1 MNKIYALLALA
12 LLVAC
17 APDTGRQADSAPP
30 ADSTLPP
37 LPPAPSVRDG
47 LAIGPDYV
55 GPFRLGM
62 PEADARAQVVPER
75 LHSLPR
81 QASDPDAWATR
92 YEVHDSAG
100 RPALRLA
107 IGADGLLAAV
117 EVISSAYNT
126 PEGLG
131 VGSTL
136 DEIRAEYPDLRYT
149 AQAGD
154 ALVLATPDRRYA
166 FWLDISQTDISPSS
180 DITAESLPGSL
191 VVVQLVLRLSIP

>member
-1 MNKIYALLALA
+1 MKPIALLLTLALLA
-12 LLVAC
+12 AC
-17 APDTGRQADSAPP
+17 APDTGQRADTAPP
-30 ADSTLPP
+30 ADSALPP
-37 LPPAPSVRDG
+37 RPPAPSSRDW

-62 PEADARAQVVPER
+62 AEAEARAQVVPER
-75 LHSLPR
+75 LHSLSR
-81 QASDPDAWATR
+81 QSSDPDAWVSR

-100 RPALRLA
+100 RPTLRLA
-107 IGADGLLAAV
+107 IGGDGLLAAV

-136 DEIRAEYPDLRYT
+136 DEVRTEYPDLRYT
-149 AQAGD
+149 AQVGD
-154 ALVLATPDRRYA
+154 ALVLVTPDRRYA

-180 DITAESLPGSL
+180 DIAPEALPGSL
-191 VVVQLVLRLSIP
+191 VVVRLVVQPAQP